1 MVLVINMKL
10 GLCLA
15 GGGVKGAAHIG
26 AIKALEEKNVQIDCI
41 LGTSSGSIVAVLYAS
56 GYTSDEIKNI
66 FEENA
71 KKIKYI
77 DFKRNIIDIV
87 VRIIIR
93 VFLIG
98 PMGVLSGFIA
108 NKNFISYRLISIEFK
123 NGNKSLVKIDNRT
136 FKYFVQKVY

>member
-1 MVLVINMKL
+1 M
-10 GLCLA
+10 
-15 GGGVKGAAHIG
+15 
-26 AIKALEEKNVQIDCI
+26 
-41 LGTSSGSIVAVLYAS
+41 
-56 GYTSDEIKNI
+56 KNI
-66 FEENA
+66 VIKGDYKNYYLSMHKDIDKSILEGINDNIEISKNIICDYN
-71 KKIKYI
+71 IKYI

-98 PMGVLSGFIA
+98 PMRVLSGFIA

>member
-1 MVLVINMKL
+1 M
-10 GLCLA
+10 
-15 GGGVKGAAHIG
+15 
-26 AIKALEEKNVQIDCI
+26 
-41 LGTSSGSIVAVLYAS
+41 
-56 GYTSDEIKNI
+56 KNI
-66 FEENA
+66 VIKGDYKNYYLSMHKDIDKLILEGINDNIEISKNIICDYNIKYIDFKRN
-71 KKIKYI
+71 IKYI

>member
-1 MVLVINMKL
+1 MHKDIDKLILEGINDN
-10 GLCLA
+10 
-15 GGGVKGAAHIG
+15 I
-26 AIKALEEKNVQIDCI
+26 
-41 LGTSSGSIVAVLYAS
+41 
-56 GYTSDEIKNI
+56 EISKNI
-66 FEENA
+66 ICDYN
-71 KKIKYI
+71 IKYI

>member
-1 MVLVINMKL
+1 M
-10 GLCLA
+10 
-15 GGGVKGAAHIG
+15 
-26 AIKALEEKNVQIDCI
+26 
-41 LGTSSGSIVAVLYAS
+41 
-56 GYTSDEIKNI
+56 KNI
-66 FEENA
+66 VIKGDYKNYYLSMHKDIDKLILEGINDNIEISKNIICDYN
-71 KKIKYI
+71 IKYI

-123 NGNKSLVKIDNRT
+123 NRNKSLIKIDNRT

>member
-1 MVLVINMKL
+1 M
-10 GLCLA
+10 
-15 GGGVKGAAHIG
+15 
-26 AIKALEEKNVQIDCI
+26 
-41 LGTSSGSIVAVLYAS
+41 
-56 GYTSDEIKNI
+56 KNI
-66 FEENA
+66 VIKGDYKNYYLSMHKDIDKSILEIINDNIEISKNIICDYN
-71 KKIKYI
+71 IKYI

>member
-1 MVLVINMKL
+1 M
-10 GLCLA
+10 
-15 GGGVKGAAHIG
+15 
-26 AIKALEEKNVQIDCI
+26 
-41 LGTSSGSIVAVLYAS
+41 
-56 GYTSDEIKNI
+56 KNI
-66 FEENA
+66 VIKGDYKNYYLSMHKDIDKLILEGINDNIEISKNIICDYN
-71 KKIKYI
+71 IKYI
-77 DFKRNIIDIV
+77 DFKGDIIDIV

>member
-1 MVLVINMKL
+1 M
-10 GLCLA
+10 
-15 GGGVKGAAHIG
+15 
-26 AIKALEEKNVQIDCI
+26 
-41 LGTSSGSIVAVLYAS
+41 
-56 GYTSDEIKNI
+56 KNI
-66 FEENA
+66 VIKGDYKNYYLSMHKDIDKLILEGINNNIEISKNIICDYN
-71 KKIKYI
+71 IKYI
-77 DFKRNIIDIV
+77 DFKRDIIDIV
-87 VRIIIR
+87 VRIIIG

>member
-1 MVLVINMKL
+1 M
-10 GLCLA
+10 
-15 GGGVKGAAHIG
+15 
-26 AIKALEEKNVQIDCI
+26 
-41 LGTSSGSIVAVLYAS
+41 
-56 GYTSDEIKNI
+56 KNI
-66 FEENA
+66 VIKGDYKNYYLSMHKDIDKLILEGINDNIEISKNIICDYN
-71 KKIKYI
+71 IKYI

-123 NGNKSLVKIDNRT
+123 NGNKSLIKIDNRT

>member
-1 MVLVINMKL
+1 MHKDIDKSILEGINDN
-10 GLCLA
+10 
-15 GGGVKGAAHIG
+15 I
-26 AIKALEEKNVQIDCI
+26 
-41 LGTSSGSIVAVLYAS
+41 
-56 GYTSDEIKNI
+56 EISKNI
-66 FEENA
+66 ICDYN
-71 KKIKYI
+71 IKYI
-77 DFKRNIIDIV
+77 DFKRNIKYIDFKINIIDIV

>member
-1 MVLVINMKL
+1 MHKDIDKLILEGINDN
-10 GLCLA
+10 
-15 GGGVKGAAHIG
+15 I
-26 AIKALEEKNVQIDCI
+26 
-41 LGTSSGSIVAVLYAS
+41 
-56 GYTSDEIKNI
+56 EISKNI
-66 FEENA
+66 ICDYNIKYIDFKRN
-71 KKIKYI
+71 IKYI

>member
-1 MVLVINMKL
+1 M
-10 GLCLA
+10 
-15 GGGVKGAAHIG
+15 
-26 AIKALEEKNVQIDCI
+26 
-41 LGTSSGSIVAVLYAS
+41 
-56 GYTSDEIKNI
+56 KNI
-66 FEENA
+66 VIKGDYKNYYLSMHKDIDKLILEGINDNIEISKNIICDYNIKYIDFKRN
-71 KKIKYI
+71 IKYI

-87 VRIIIR
+87 VRIIIG

>member
-1 MVLVINMKL
+1 M
-10 GLCLA
+10 
-15 GGGVKGAAHIG
+15 
-26 AIKALEEKNVQIDCI
+26 
-41 LGTSSGSIVAVLYAS
+41 
-56 GYTSDEIKNI
+56 KNI
-66 FEENA
+66 VIKGDYKNYYLSMHKDIDKLILEGINDNIEISKNIICDYN
-71 KKIKYI
+71 IKYI

-87 VRIIIR
+87 VRIIIG

>member
-1 MVLVINMKL
+1 M
-10 GLCLA
+10 
-15 GGGVKGAAHIG
+15 
-26 AIKALEEKNVQIDCI
+26 
-41 LGTSSGSIVAVLYAS
+41 
-56 GYTSDEIKNI
+56 KNI
-66 FEENA
+66 VIKGDYKNYYLSMHKDIDKLILEGINDNIEISKNIICDYN
-71 KKIKYI
+71 IKYI
-77 DFKRNIIDIV
+77 DFKRDIIDIV
-87 VRIIIR
+87 VRIIIG

>member
-1 MVLVINMKL
+1 M
-10 GLCLA
+10 
-15 GGGVKGAAHIG
+15 
-26 AIKALEEKNVQIDCI
+26 
-41 LGTSSGSIVAVLYAS
+41 
-56 GYTSDEIKNI
+56 KNI
-66 FEENA
+66 VIKGDYKNYYLSMHKDIDKLILEGINDNIEISKNIICDYN
-71 KKIKYI
+71 IKYI
-77 DFKRNIIDIV
+77 DFKRDIIDIV

-108 NKNFISYRLISIEFK
+108 NKNFISYGLISIEFK

>member
-1 MVLVINMKL
+1 MDKLILEGINDN
-10 GLCLA
+10 
-15 GGGVKGAAHIG
+15 I
-26 AIKALEEKNVQIDCI
+26 
-41 LGTSSGSIVAVLYAS
+41 
-56 GYTSDEIKNI
+56 EISKNI
-66 FEENA
+66 ICDYN
-71 KKIKYI
+71 IKYI

>member
-1 MVLVINMKL
+1 M
-10 GLCLA
+10 
-15 GGGVKGAAHIG
+15 
-26 AIKALEEKNVQIDCI
+26 
-41 LGTSSGSIVAVLYAS
+41 
-56 GYTSDEIKNI
+56 KNI
-66 FEENA
+66 VIKGDYKNYYLSMHQDIDKSILEGINDNIEISKNIICDYN
-71 KKIKYI
+71 IKYI

>member
-1 MVLVINMKL
+1 M
-10 GLCLA
+10 
-15 GGGVKGAAHIG
+15 
-26 AIKALEEKNVQIDCI
+26 
-41 LGTSSGSIVAVLYAS
+41 
-56 GYTSDEIKNI
+56 KNI
-66 FEENA
+66 VIKGDYKNYYLSMHKDIDKLILEGINDNIEISKNIICDYN
-71 KKIKYI
+71 IKYI
-77 DFKRNIIDIV
+77 DFKRDIIDIV

>member
-1 MVLVINMKL
+1 M
-10 GLCLA
+10 
-15 GGGVKGAAHIG
+15 
-26 AIKALEEKNVQIDCI
+26 
-41 LGTSSGSIVAVLYAS
+41 
-56 GYTSDEIKNI
+56 KNI
-66 FEENA
+66 VIKGDYKNYYLSMHKDIDKSILEGINDNIEISKNIICDYNIKYIDFKRN
-71 KKIKYI
+71 IKYI

>member
-1 MVLVINMKL
+1 MHKDIDKLILEGINDN
-10 GLCLA
+10 
-15 GGGVKGAAHIG
+15 I
-26 AIKALEEKNVQIDCI
+26 
-41 LGTSSGSIVAVLYAS
+41 
-56 GYTSDEIKNI
+56 EISKNI
-66 FEENA
+66 ICDYN
-71 KKIKYI
+71 IKYI
-77 DFKRNIIDIV
+77 DFKRDIIDIV
-87 VRIIIR
+87 VRIIIG